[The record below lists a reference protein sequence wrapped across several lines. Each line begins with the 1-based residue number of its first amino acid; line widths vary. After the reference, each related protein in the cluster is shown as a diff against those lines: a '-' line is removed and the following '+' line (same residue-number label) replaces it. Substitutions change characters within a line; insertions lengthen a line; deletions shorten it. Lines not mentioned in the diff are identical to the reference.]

1 MRHYTTCA
9 PIAQS
14 IEHLCVDLILPHDGL
29 FTDGGLLNWRHLLLL
44 EPGDT
49 DRELIAIAALID
61 DFVHSHPGRHAHWRG
76 ASERS

>member
-1 MRHYTTCA
+1 MVR
-9 PIAQS
+9 
-14 IEHLCVDLILPHDGL
+14 L
-29 FTDGGLLNWRHLLLL
+29 FTDGDLLNWRDLLLL

-49 DRELIAIAALID
+49 DREQIAIAALID